1 MKKKL
6 TLTIDEELIPS
17 VKLVANAR
25 GISLSQWVEDL
36 LRESAQNG
44 ERSFSSRW
52 AGRFAAAERDDDRYD
67 ALARKYL

>member
-6 TLTIDEELIPS
+6 TLTVDAELIPRAKEMARS
-17 VKLVANAR
+17 R

-36 LRESAQNG
+36 LRESERNG
-44 ERSFSSRW
+44 EPSFSSRW
-52 AGRFAAAERDDDRYD
+52 AGRFVAAERADDRYD